1 MSESGRGSKSKG
13 IGALIDALTGR
24 RSPERQAHLDFEA
37 LFEAAPIAIVL
48 LSAEGSFLKS
58 NSAMCRLTGY
68 AREEIVDLDAAVRL
82 LCKTREDRYQLSA
95 VVGEMRREDTAFEQ
109 REIRIRRKDG
119 SFRDVLSNC
128 AAVSSRGL
136 DSRRFILSFVDIT
149 DRKRVEETVRILE
162 KAIETSQVGIT
173 ITDAKGTILFTNP
186 ADARMHGHRVE
197 ELIGK
202 DVRVFAPRTLWNP
215 MSIERLD
222 QLQTRRRESINV
234 QRDGTVFPVRLISD
248 AVRDDLGRPVAV
260 VTLCEDITERRR
272 LEQDL
277 AKAKAELEEKV
288 LERTQELR
296 KLNEQSLEEISQR
309 KRVEEALRES
319 ERRFRTLFEAAPVG
333 IYRATPGGRIVLAN
347 PTLVS
352 MLGCST
358 FEELASLNLE
368 RVGFGPALPRSQFHE
383 IIDRDSEVRGFE
395 SVWDRRDGSSIA
407 VRENT
412 RALRNPDGS
421 VLCYQGVVEDV
432 TERRRL
438 EEQLRQAQKMEAL
451 GRLAGGVAHD
461 FNNLLTA
468 IIGYS
473 DLLLMRLKQ
482 GDPLRSNAEEIKKAG
497 GRASALTRQL
507 LAFSR
512 KQVLQPVVLD
522 LNTVITDMEKMLR
535 RLIGEDIRLVISL
548 QPEIGLIKADPG
560 QIEQVVM
567 NLVVNARDAMPDG
580 GTLTIETVDEAGGG
594 AAGTRPRVMLTL
606 ADTGCGMTPEV
617 RAHLFEPFFTTKQR
631 GTGLGL
637 STVYGIIVQS
647 RGEISVTSEP
657 GQGTVF
663 RIYLPRIE
671 GEVGE
676 KGASALSQ
684 ATGKGSEVV
693 LLVEDEEVVRNMS
706 REVLQMSGYT
716 VLVAGHGEEA
726 LSVSRQHSGMIHL
739 MVTDVVMPG
748 MSGRELARRLAADR
762 SDMRVLFVSG
772 YTDDQIVHHGVLD
785 EGIEF
790 LQKPF
795 SPSALVQKVRA
806 VLDAGPGARSE
817 L

>member
-1 MSESGRGSKSKG
+1 MSDSGRGSKSKG
-13 IGALIDALTGR
+13 IGALIDALTGW

-37 LFEAAPIAIVL
+37 LFEAAPNAIVL
-48 LSAEGSFLKS
+48 LSSEGTFLKS

-68 AREEIVDLDAAVRL
+68 AREEIADLDAAARL

-95 VVGEMRREDTAFEQ
+95 VAGEIRKEDAAFEQ
-109 REIRIRRKDG
+109 RQFRIRRKDG
-119 SFRDVLSNC
+119 SFRDLLSNC
-128 AAVSSRGL
+128 ASLPNRGVESRQ
-136 DSRRFILSFVDIT
+136 FILSFVDIT
-149 DRKRVEETVRILE
+149 DRKRVEETLRILE

-173 ITDAKGTILFTNP
+173 ITDSKGTILFTNP

-215 MSIERLD
+215 MPIERLD

-234 QRDGTVFPVRLISD
+234 QRDGTVFPVRLVSD
-248 AVRDDLGRPVAV
+248 AVRDDLGRPIAV

-296 KLNEQSLEEISQR
+296 KLNEQSLEEIGQR

-319 ERRFRTLFEAAPVG
+319 EKRFRTMFEAAPVG

-347 PTLVS
+347 STLIS
-352 MLGCST
+352 MLGCSS
-358 FEELASLNLE
+358 FEELAALNLE
-368 RVGFGPALPRSQFHE
+368 RAGFGPALPRSQFRE

-395 SVWDRRDGSSIA
+395 SVWDRRDGTSIA

-432 TERRRL
+432 TERRML

-482 GDPLRSNAEEIKKAG
+482 GDPLRANAEEIKKAG

-535 RLIGEDIRLVISL
+535 RLIGEDIRLVTSL
-548 QPEIGLIKADPG
+548 QPVLGLIKADPG

-594 AAGTRPRVMLTL
+594 GAAGARPRVMLTI

-637 STVYGIIVQS
+637 STVYGIVVQS
-647 RGEISVTSEP
+647 RGEISVTTEP

-671 GEVGE
+671 GEAGE
-676 KGASALSQ
+676 KGVSASSQ

-693 LLVEDEEVVRNMS
+693 LLVEDEEIVRNMS

-716 VLVAGHGEEA
+716 VLVAGHGDEA
-726 LSVSRQHSGMIHL
+726 LSVSRQHPGMIHL

-748 MSGRELARRLAADR
+748 MSGRELARRLATDR
-762 SDMRVLFVSG
+762 SDMRVLYVSG

-795 SPSALVQKVRA
+795 TPSALVQKVRA
-806 VLDAGPGARSE
+806 VLDAGLRV
-817 L
+817 